1 VGALALL
8 KRIADS
14 LSIPFFVVG
23 ASARDFI
30 LKYCY
35 GIKPPRMTR
44 DIDLAV
50 KVASWEQFNQLKA
63 ALIDT
68 GQLASTK
75 EQQRLRFNSVLI
87 DIVPFG
93 AIADENRLISCGRQ
107 NIKYS

>member
-1 VGALALL
+1 MSNISFNLSGKIDQQTIEALSMV

-44 DIDLAV
+44 DIDLGV
-50 KVASWEQFNQLKA
+50 EVASCKQFNQFAEL
-63 ALIDT
+63 
-68 GQLASTK
+68 Q
-75 EQQRLRFNSVLI
+75 
-87 DIVPFG
+87 
-93 AIADENRLISCGRQ
+93 
-107 NIKYS
+107 